1 MMWYIAAAI
10 MVILLVIVRVTTGR
24 RPVIADDEQKIL
36 PPGNVS
42 VFMDDKGRM
51 DIIPFS
57 MDRLKRGRAC
67 EYPITINAAGS
78 PQEVGSAIRRGLSLC
93 ISGKSLTSEELM
105 KSLGFYDWKDYSR
118 GKKSVSVTC
127 RDGEVV
133 FNSTLW
139 RPDGSFAFRVR
150 GYERVLPE
158 KLSDMELGDTVLA
171 LMKLSR

>member
-1 MMWYIAAAI
+1 MIWFVAAAI
-10 MVILLVIVRVTTGR
+10 IVILLVIVRVTAGR
-24 RPVIADDEQKIL
+24 RQAIADDEQRPL
-36 PPGNVS
+36 PQGNVS

-57 MDRLKRGRAC
+57 MDRLKGGRAC
-67 EYPITINAAGS
+67 EYPITVNVAVS
-78 PQEVGSAIRRGLSLC
+78 PQEVGSAIRRGLLLC
-93 ISGKSLTSEELM
+93 ASGKSLTSEELM
-105 KSLGFYDWKDYSR
+105 KSLNFYDWKDYSR

-133 FNSTLW
+133 FNSTLR
-139 RPDGSFAFRVR
+139 RPDGSFIFRVR

-158 KLSDMELGDTVLA
+158 TLSDAELGDTVME